1 MFEALLSGAGQ
12 VLGWQGLLASAAG
25 VIIGLAASAMPGV
38 TVSLGMILVLPLSFV
53 LPPAVTWSM
62 FLGLYAAG
70 MTGGSFTAILLNI
83 PGTPSASAT
92 GIDGHAMAQRGQA
105 GAALAV
111 SIWSSFLGG
120 IIGWLCLVLIAPAL
134 ARVALKFGAPELF
147 AIILF
152 GLTIISTFSQRSMA
166 KGVLAGVLGLLA
178 TTIGMDPI
186 TGTTR
191 FTFDHVDLQGGIP
204 FLSAMV
210 GLFAVPQIVA
220 GLSVRGRPYV
230 LPHTA
235 RPRLF
240 STLRLMRGWEMIKA
254 LFVSSGIGTVIG
266 IIPGVGAPVAVFIAY
281 EYVRRFSRRAKLFGT
296 GVPEGVVAP
305 EAANNAVS
313 GGAMVPMLTLGI
325 PGDTVTAVL
334 LGAFLIQGI
343 QPGPTLFQNH
353 ADLVYAIFIGLLI
366 ANIMSLVLCFWSL
379 PIMLWASRVRPQT
392 LWPLVTVM
400 CVVGTYSLRNNVFD
414 VWVMIAFGII
424 GVLMKRFGLPVVP
437 MVLGLVLGPDLEEY
451 FRMSLLVGRG
461 DASIFFTRPV
471 SLAFILISAALILW
485 PMVRG
490 VLGRTGKQV
499 DGARG
504 A

>member
-1 MFEALLSGAGQ
+1 MLDALLSGASQ
-12 VLGWQGLLASAAG
+12 ALSWQGLLASVLG
-25 VIIGLAASAMPGV
+25 VVIGLAASALPGV

-92 GIDGHAMAQRGQA
+92 GIDGYKMAQRGEA

-111 SIWSSFLGG
+111 SIWGSFLGG
-120 IIGWLCLVLIAPAL
+120 IISWLCLVLIAPPL
-134 ARVALKFGAPELF
+134 ARVALSFGAPELF

-152 GLTIISTFSQRSMA
+152 GLTIISTFSQRSML
-166 KGVLAGVLGLLA
+166 KGILAGILGLLV

-191 FTFDHVDLQGGIP
+191 FTFDYVSLQGGVS
-204 FLSAMV
+204 FLPAMV
-210 GLFAVPQIVA
+210 GLFALPQILS
-220 GLSVRGRPYV
+220 GLSTRAQGFA
-230 LPHTA
+230 LPPTA
-235 RPRLF
+235 RPKMF
-240 STLRLMRGWEMIKA
+240 GTLRLMRGWEMIKA
-254 LFVSSGIGTVIG
+254 LLVSSGIGTTIG
-266 IIPGVGAPVAVFIAY
+266 IIPGVGAPVAVFVAY
-281 EYVRRFSRRAKLFGT
+281 EYVKRLSRRAKRFGT
-296 GVPEGVVAP
+296 GIPEGVVAP

-353 ADLVYAIFIGLLI
+353 PDLVYAIFVGLLV
-366 ANIMSLVLCFWSL
+366 ANVISMILSFWSL

-392 LWPLVTVM
+392 LWPLVAVM
-400 CVVGTYSLRNNVFD
+400 CIVGSYSLRNSVFD
-414 VWVMIAFGII
+414 AWVMLVFGII
-424 GVLMKRFGLPVVP
+424 GTLMNRFGLPVVP
-437 MVLGLVLGPDLEEY
+437 MVLGLVLGADLEEY
-451 FRMSLLVGRG
+451 FRMSLLIGRG
-461 DASIFFTRPV
+461 DATVFFTRPV
-471 SLAFILISAALILW
+471 SLGFILISIGLVVW
-485 PMVRG
+485 PLLRL
-490 VLGRTGKQV
+490 VLRQRRRRL
-499 DGARG
+499 AS
-504 A
+504 